1 MPARRTSVRYNG
13 TRCDLCSY
21 CVSHPTTSF
30 CAHPACYIYSRWRRP
45 RAPRGPHAG
54 RWQHG
59 NDQIELTKTA
69 RSSSR
74 PSFRPSSRT
83 ARPAPRI
90 ASLDRPS
97 PRQRP
102 HGHTMPYRTHPDN
115 HAPPRPRRHQIRIT
129 GRTRIEQ
136 QQRREKTRRTETS
149 EATNG
154 VSEGIRADKNG
165 AHRNRHACLRIGPQ

>member
-1 MPARRTSVRYNG
+1 MRFVFV
-13 TRCDLCSY
+13 LCIPSDDIILRPS
-21 CVSHPTTSF
+21 CVLYLLTVEKAESS
-30 CAHPACYIYSRWRRP
+30 P
-45 RAPRGPHAG
+45 RAHAG

-69 RSSSR
+69 RPSSR
-74 PSFRPSSRT
+74 PSFRPSSLT
-83 ARPAPRI
+83 ARFATRI